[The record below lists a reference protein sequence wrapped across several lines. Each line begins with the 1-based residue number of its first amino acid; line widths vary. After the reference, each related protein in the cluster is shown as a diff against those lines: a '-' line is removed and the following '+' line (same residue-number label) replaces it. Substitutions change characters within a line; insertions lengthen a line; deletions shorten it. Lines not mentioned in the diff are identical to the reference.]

1 MEVEVEVE
9 KRTARDLFLLS
20 PTGEDGQGQAT
31 TQLLRLDLRV
41 APFLL
46 GTIGSWCPAS
56 SAGCA
61 RATPRGPT
69 SGMTAGGWL
78 HGGAAGGLLDGPF

>member
-46 GTIGSWCPAS
+46 SSFCGLKKGSYYS
-56 SAGCA
+56 FMG
-61 RATPRGPT
+61 
-69 SGMTAGGWL
+69 
-78 HGGAAGGLLDGPF
+78 